1 MLESADILI
10 QNVIVL
16 GAALLL
22 LLFASLVLSRV
33 GTRLLRPLLLRLDP
47 GGELHARW
55 GRRIS
60 RLIVLVGMLVGL
72 LLLGGATLLTWY
84 EEDAGK
90 YVWQWARGVLR
101 DPAALGWA
109 LAELAAA
116 VLLAAL
122 VYLAL
127 SRLARAVVDGIGRI
141 IDRVRYA
148 KQLELLDTRIQT
160 ALRWTLVLGVVLF
173 AAGLT
178 PASEV
183 IQYPLTV
190 LTYAV
195 VGLVASRGLAASSRL
210 VVDVLFDANDEPAQR
225 NVVRRYAGRL
235 GRLATATR
243 YALEYFVYVGTA
255 TIVVHQLTP
264 GTLLADFGMMAL
276 RVIGILYMT
285 RVVVE
290 VFEVAI
296 REVFSLGDLETD
308 EATRHQRATLIPVA
322 TSLARYVAYIL
333 GVAIALSELGVDT
346 TPLLAAASLVGVAV
360 GLGAQ
365 AIVSDLVSG
374 FFILFEGIFLVGH
387 RIRVGEVDGVV
398 EEIGV
403 RITKVRDNY
412 GILHCIP
419 NGEIRAVASYSNKY
433 VNAVVEFGL
442 PLEVDLPRALAAL
455 SEHFA
460 AVRHRY
466 PDITGDTELVIEELR
481 ETCIWVRAVTRVRP
495 GKDDEMQELLRL
507 EVVAALAAARIDPPH
522 ERRLVQV
529 VPLDQPAP

>member
-47 GGELHARW
+47 RGELHARW

-60 RLIVLVGMLVGL
+60 RLIVRVGMLVGL

-84 EEDAGK
+84 EEDAGT

-116 VLLAAL
+116 VLLATL

-195 VGLVASRGLAASSRL
+195 VGLVASRGLAAASRL